1 MTDSFMEDS
10 AHVHRVVSDERD
22 ELIVVDA
29 ADNAIGTL
37 SKAACHDGDGILH
50 RAFSLFVFD
59 EEDRLLLQ
67 RRAPGKRLWPGYWS
81 NSCCSHPRSGE
92 SMTRAISRRLH
103 EELGL
108 ACSLAKVF
116 SFTYQA
122 RFGDAGSEHEHCTV
136 FIGRSSEDPSV
147 NANEIDAWRWIE
159 GDALDEE
166 LSKDTQN
173 TRFTPW
179 FKIEWA
185 RLRGEFSDAV
195 AAL

>member
-1 MTDSFMEDS
+1 MEDS

-22 ELIVVDA
+22 KLIVVDA

-37 SKAACHDGDGILH
+37 SKAACHDGDGVLH

-59 EEDRLLLQ
+59 DAGRLLLQ

-92 SMTRAISRRLH
+92 SMEQAIGRRLH

-108 ACSLAKVF
+108 TCPLARLF

-136 FIGRSSEDPSV
+136 YAGRCSDDPTV
-147 NANEIDAWRWIE
+147 NANEIDAWRWIDGE
-159 GDALDEE
+159 TLDAE
-166 LSKDTQN
+166 LSEDVDDV
-173 TRFTPW
+173 RFTPW

-185 RLRGEFSDAV
+185 RLRGDYADTI
-195 AAL
+195 ADL

>member
-1 MTDSFMEDS
+1 MEDS
-10 AHVHRVVSDERD
+10 AHTHRVVSDERD

-59 EEDRLLLQ
+59 ESGRLLLQ

-92 SMTRAISRRLH
+92 SMEQAVGRRLH

-108 ACSLAKVF
+108 DCALTKLF

-122 RFGDAGSEHEHCTV
+122 RFGSAGSEHEHCTV
-136 FIGRSSEDPSV
+136 FVGRSGEDPTV
-147 NANEIDAWRWIE
+147 NANEIDAWRWID

-166 LSKDTQN
+166 LSKDTDD
-173 TRFTPW
+173 TCFTPW
-179 FKIEWA
+179 FKIEWE
-185 RLRGEFSDAV
+185 RLRSEYVDTI